1 MKRAFAIL
9 SLTFLV
15 ASLSFAITA
24 KEIIEKMRTQETYE
38 DAVTKIKMDIVSPDG
53 KTRTRVLITR
63 YKKDKNGLGHA
74 STTFIYPDEVKG
86 TKFLVTET
94 KPGESDQYLFAPQIG
109 RVRKIMAKE
118 RGGSFMGT
126 DFSYSDLRPHDPEKG
141 VHTLLR
147 EEKFGGYDC
156 YVVESVP
163 KKGETDYDYSKVV
176 YWVRKDN
183 YVPIKV
189 VFYDK
194 SGALL
199 KQLTTSEV
207 VQTADGIWYSKKSVM
222 ENLKTGSRTISE
234 IQEIKTNA
242 GLSDDYFTTRFL
254 EDQTRL

>member
-9 SLTFLV
+9 SVILLV
-15 ASLSFAITA
+15 ATSASAMTA
-24 KEIIEKMRTQETYE
+24 KEIVEKMRTQETYQ
-38 DAVTKIKMDIVSPDG
+38 DAVTKIKMDIVNPDG

-63 YKKDKNGLGHA
+63 YKKKGELSYA

-86 TKFLVTET
+86 TKFLVAET

-118 RGGSFMGT
+118 RSGSFMGT

-141 VHTLLR
+141 NHTLLR
-147 EEKFGGYDC
+147 EEEFGGYDC

-163 KKGETDYDYSKVV
+163 KKGETDYDYSKVT

-189 VFYDK
+189 LFYDK
-194 SGALL
+194 SGVLL

-234 IQEIKTNA
+234 IQEMKTNA
-242 GLSDDYFTTRFL
+242 GLSDDFFTTRFL